1 MLKDQI
7 IAQGQ
12 QILDV
17 EINGLQALRN
27 SISNEFYNVCNAIFN
42 NASRVVVTGMGKSGH
57 VGKKIAATLA
67 STGTPAFFVHPAE
80 ATHGDLGMI
89 SKEDI
94 ILMLSNSGNTV
105 ELQAIINYAQR
116 FSIPIIA
123 ITKYADSM
131 LGKASQYILLLPDV
145 NEACVLGIAP
155 TTSTTNTLALGDAIA
170 ITLLAMRGFS
180 KEDFNIFHP
189 GGALGKQL
197 LAVNKIMHTNN
208 EIPKVYQH
216 ISMTEAILTIT
227 SHHFGCACVIN
238 NANEMVGII
247 TDGDLRRYIDKD
259 LLSKSVDDIMNM
271 NFISISPDVTTAKAL
286 SIMEENKITMLFII
300 ENKKPIGIIH
310 LHDLLRLGVA

>member
-1 MLKDQI
+1 MRKDQI

-17 EINGLQALRN
+17 ELHGLKALRD
-27 SISNEFYNVCNAIFN
+27 SLGDAFYNACNAILQD
-42 NASRVVVTGMGKSGH
+42 SKKVIVTGMGKSGH
-57 VGKKIAATLA
+57 VGNKIAATLA

-89 SKEDI
+89 GKDDI

-116 FSIPIIA
+116 FSIPIIGV
-123 ITKYADSM
+123 TKYADSL
-131 LGKASQYILLLPDV
+131 LGTVSTHLLLLPNV
-145 NEACVLGIAP
+145 SEACVLGVAP

-170 ITLLAMRGFS
+170 ITLLAMRGFTQ
-180 KEDFNIFHP
+180 EDFNVFHP

-197 LAVNKIMHTNN
+197 LSVNKIMHKAN
-208 EIPKVYQH
+208 EIPTVAQH
-216 ISMTEAILTIT
+216 TSMQEAILTIT
-227 SHHFGCACVIN
+227 SHHFGCVGVVN
-238 NANEMVGII
+238 KLQEMIGII

-259 LLSKSVDDIMNM
+259 LLNKSVDEIMNI
-271 NFISISPDVTTAKAL
+271 NFISIAQDITVAKAL
-286 SIMEENKITMLFII
+286 SIMEANKITMLFVT
-300 ENKKPIGIIH
+300 EHKKPIGIVH

>member
-1 MLKDQI
+1 MRKDQI

-17 EINGLQALRN
+17 ELQGLKALRD
-27 SISNEFYNVCNAIFN
+27 SLGEAFYNVCNAILQD
-42 NASRVVVTGMGKSGH
+42 SKKVIVTGMGKSGH

-89 SKEDI
+89 GKEDM

-116 FSIPIIA
+116 FSIPIIGV
-123 ITKYADSM
+123 TKYADSM
-131 LGKASQYILLLPDV
+131 LGTVSTHLLLLPNV
-145 NEACVLGIAP
+145 SEACVLGVAP

-170 ITLLAMRGFS
+170 ITLLAMRGFTQ
-180 KEDFNIFHP
+180 EDFNVFHP

-197 LAVNKIMHTNN
+197 LSVNKIMHKAN
-208 EIPKVYQH
+208 EIPTVAQH
-216 ISMTEAILTIT
+216 TSMQEAILIIT
-227 SHHFGCACVIN
+227 SHHFGCVGVVN
-238 NANEMVGII
+238 KLQEMIGII

-259 LLSKSVDDIMNM
+259 LLNKSVDEIMNI
-271 NFISISPDVTTAKAL
+271 NFISIAQDITVAKAL
-286 SIMEENKITMLFII
+286 SIMEANKITMLFVT
-300 ENKKPIGIIH
+300 EHKKPIGIVH